1 MLTQKQKTTPYIGVF
16 KLHTGE
22 EMIATVTEETATEL
36 IIKNPLC
43 MVPTA
48 NGMQFAP
55 FLMMGESGKPVTISK
70 PVLASTSPPAELE
83 TQYESL
89 TTGIALPKK
98 SSIIT
103 S

>member
-1 MLTQKQKTTPYIGVF
+1 MLTQKQKATPYIGVF

-22 EMIATVTEETATEL
+22 EMIATVIEESVSEM
-36 IIKNPLC
+36 IVKNPLC

-48 NGMQFAP
+48 TGMQFAP
-55 FLMMGESGKPVTISK
+55 FLMMSESGKPITISK
-70 PVLASTSPPAELE
+70 PVLASATPAAALE
-83 TQYESL
+83 GQYESL
-89 TTGIALPKK
+89 TTGIALPQK